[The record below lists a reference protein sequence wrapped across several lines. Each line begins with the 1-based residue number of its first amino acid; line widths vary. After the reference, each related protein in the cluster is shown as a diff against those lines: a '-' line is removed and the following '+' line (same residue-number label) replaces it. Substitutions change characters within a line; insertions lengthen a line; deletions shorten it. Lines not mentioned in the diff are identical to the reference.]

1 MLSRRRKRT
10 LIGLYLSCCDVDE
23 KSWFDPKSLMLPVL
37 LPPPA
42 LEIASNSFCCC
53 CKRFCLCC
61 RSTAMAAI
69 ILNCTQ
75 DWKNEK
81 KFLMNNKRSHFR
93 FPGVVSEIQP
103 KSSVM
108 KKVFFRS
115 FGVEYQRDFL
125 AFRILSGQM
134 ESHKNAYTELITI

>member
-10 LIGLYLSCCDVDE
+10 LIGLYLSCCCDVDE
-23 KSWFDPKSLMLPVL
+23 KSWFDPKSLMLPVLL

-53 CKRFCLCC
+53 CKRFCRCC
-61 RSTAMAAI
+61 RKTAMAAI

-93 FPGVVSEIQP
+93 FPGVYRLRNTAEKFCYE
-103 KSSVM
+103 KS
-108 KKVFFRS
+108 FFSS
-115 FGVEYQRDFL
+115 FGIEYQRDFFGFPDT
-125 AFRILSGQM
+125 FRSNGVP
-134 ESHKNAYTELITI
+134 

>member
-1 MLSRRRKRT
+1 MRRVQLKDCRGLPSLKRCYQGGEKRT
-10 LIGLYLSCCDVDE
+10 LIGLYLSCCCDVDE

-53 CKRFCLCC
+53 CKRFCLCW
-61 RSTAMAAI
+61 RNTAMAAI

-108 KKVFFRS
+108 KKVFL
-115 FGVEYQRDFL
+115 GVL
-125 AFRILSGQM
+125 V
-134 ESHKNAYTELITI
+134 